1 MTSLMLACG
10 SAIGIAATGLQPLRC
25 VALQV
30 AALIT
35 SIRGLFTFAA
45 YSVPVARSTEIMNSC
60 WGTLGGRTRQP
71 EVFVALQRLT
81 LTTDRIG
88 APPTFARY
96 AVPVAGIS
104 ANAFGLP
111 PGLASE
117 AARWFRAT
125 FGQPD
130 LARPSHVLVLIS
142 DNVLSPWLIVNAV
155 WTAESIATNWVAG
168 PVVTATGARPQPAVI
183 LALHRAPLIT
193 DVG

>member
-71 EVFVALQRLT
+71 VVFVALQRLT
-81 LTTDRIG
+81 LTTDMIVP
-88 APPTFARY
+88 PPTFARY

-104 ANAFGLP
+104 ANALGLP
-111 PGLASE
+111 PG
-117 AARWFRAT
+117 AAFDIARAFLAT

-130 LARPSHVLVLIS
+130 LVRPSHVRVLIS
-142 DNVLSPWLIVNAV
+142 DSVPSPSLIVNAV
-155 WTAESIATNWVAG
+155 WTAGSMPTNCVPG
-168 PVVTATGARPQPAVI
+168 PVVTVTGA
-183 LALHRAPLIT
+183 
-193 DVG
+193 